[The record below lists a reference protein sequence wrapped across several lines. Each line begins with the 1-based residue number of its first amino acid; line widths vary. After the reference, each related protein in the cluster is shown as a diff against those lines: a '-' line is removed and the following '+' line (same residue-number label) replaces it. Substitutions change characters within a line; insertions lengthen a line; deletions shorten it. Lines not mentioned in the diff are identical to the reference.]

1 MIRRRI
7 FGLLILLSVTL
18 ACMTVAPETHAPTLP
33 TAFIVTAGPVIPPTA
48 TIKAVNP
55 IPSASPVSPTVS
67 DSTDKYRIHVRMS
80 TTSDWTTFGLV
91 EGATW
96 RQSTLI
102 SASSETTFHWL
113 ENHRFLLSQSIE
125 RAKAGKSV
133 EMVFETHL
141 FDVNGGGIIIFE
153 IERGNI
159 GFTQVEVSNYLG
171 DKAILVE
178 TFIWDKINPGEQNA
192 QRFEILTD
200 LLINKAP

>member
-1 MIRRRI
+1 MTRQRI
-7 FGLLILLSVTL
+7 FSYMILFSVTL
-18 ACMTVAPETHAPTLP
+18 ACMTAAPKTRAPTLP
-33 TAFIVTAGPVIPPTA
+33 TAFVVTAGPVIPPTA

-113 ENHRFLLSQSIE
+113 ENHRFLLSQPIE

-141 FDVNGGGIIIFE
+141 FDVNSGGVIIFE
-153 IERGNI
+153 IERGQS

-171 DKAILVE
+171 DKPILVE
-178 TFIWDKINPGEQNA
+178 TLVWDKINSGDRNA
-192 QRFEILTD
+192 QRFEIPAD
-200 LLINKAP
+200 KLINKAP